1 MKQLSLITAV
11 ILDKFSVK
19 RLSCLVHK
27 IVDSIA
33 LNFEDSQVGIKF
45 RQSPSSFSFPLLSL
59 GLSDFVCVPWNLR
72 TYNNRSSLNGGHVC
86 PAQLLGICYRT
97 KEVPRGRPVDFY
109 TAQN

>member
-45 RQSPSSFSFPLLSL
+45 RQSPSSFSFPSFSL
-59 GLSDFVCVPWNLR
+59 GLSDLVCVPWNLR
-72 TYNNRSSLNGGHVC
+72 TLNNVPVLTGECLSS
-86 PAQLLGICYRT
+86 
-97 KEVPRGRPVDFY
+97 
-109 TAQN
+109 TAINVLV